1 MLLIKIDG
9 RLVNAA
15 VSEPVVK
22 IRRLSNRY
30 KQEFQD
36 SYLTYEINN

>member
-15 VSEPVVK
+15 VSETWQ
-22 IRRLSNRY
+22 RLEGYQIDTNR
-30 KQEFQD
+30 
-36 SYLTYEINN
+36 SSRIAI

>member
-15 VSEPVVK
+15 VSETVAK

-30 KQEFQD
+30 KQEF
-36 SYLTYEINN
+36 